1 MGMGILGKVNTITFI
16 LHTYSGIVY
25 AVREYEMKWPEKQKQ
40 ESHYNTK
47 DKSAPPPLPPSHT
60 TTHTRENGMVTMPN
74 DYYYNSDIE
83 VSCE

>member
-1 MGMGILGKVNTITFI
+1 MVDIKMLGILGKVNTITFI

-47 DKSAPPPLPPSHT
+47 DKSAPPSSL
-60 TTHTRENGMVTMPN
+60 THHNTHSRKRNGDN
-74 DYYYNSDIE
+74 AQRLLL
-83 VSCE
+83 